1 MDDGKDKG
9 LWKRMSFKGNKVWAA
24 VSDTEELRV
33 DQGKVRIKYSLNQEY
48 EYRVSPD
55 SLGPESEAVAKQK
68 SKKAK
73 KAKKA
78 KINEPRSFL
87 PQKDPAPPAVEVP
100 PGVIVIYTDG
110 ASSGNPGPAGI
121 GALLLF
127 GSHEKELSESIG
139 IATNNI
145 AELTAIKRGLEELK
159 RTDLPVEIHTDSSY
173 CIGVLT
179 KGWKPNMNS
188 ELIHEIQA
196 LMNRFEHIK
205 LIKTKGHSGIPGN
218 ERADSLATGAVK
230 R

>member
-1 MDDGKDKG
+1 MGDSNDKVS
-9 LWKRMSFKGNKVWAA
+9 WKRMSFKGNKVWAA
-24 VSDTEELRV
+24 VSDTEELQV
-33 DQGKVRIKYSLNQEY
+33 DQGKVQIKYSLDQEY

-68 SKKAK
+68 RKKDK
-73 KAKKA
+73 KVKA
-78 KINEPRSFL
+78 NEPRSFL
-87 PQKDPAPPAVEVP
+87 PKKDPAPPAVEVP
-100 PGVIVIYTDG
+100 PGIIVIYTDG

-127 GSHEKELSESIG
+127 GGHEKELSESIG

-145 AELTAIKRGLEELK
+145 AELTAIKRALEELK

-188 ELIHEIQA
+188 ELIHEIQT
-196 LMNRFEHIK
+196 LMQRFGRISFIK
-205 LIKTKGHSGIPGN
+205 IKGHSGVPGN
-218 ERADSLATGAVK
+218 ERADSLATAAVRK
-230 R
+230 

>member
-1 MDDGKDKG
+1 MGDSNDKG
-9 LWKRMSFKGNKVWAA
+9 SWKRMSFKGNKVWAS

-33 DQGKVRIKYSLNQEY
+33 EQGKVQIKYSLDQEY

-55 SLGPESEAVAKQK
+55 SLGPVSEAVAKNK
-68 SKKAK
+68 SKKD
-73 KAKKA
+73 KAS
-78 KINEPRSFL
+78 EPRSFL
-87 PQKDPAPPAVEVP
+87 PKKDPAPPAVEVP

-127 GSHEKELSESIG
+127 GGHEKELSESIG
-139 IATNNI
+139 VATNNI
-145 AELTAIKRGLEELK
+145 AELTAIKRALEELK

-196 LMNRFEHIK
+196 LMQRFGCIRFIK
-205 LIKTKGHSGIPGN
+205 IKGHSGIPGN

-230 R
+230 K

>member
-1 MDDGKDKG
+1 MGDDTGKKS
-9 LWKRMSFKGNKVWAA
+9 WKRMSFKGNKVWAA
-24 VSDTEELRV
+24 VSDTEELQIE
-33 DQGKVRIKYSLNQEY
+33 QGKVQIKYSLNQEY

-55 SLGPESEAVAKQK
+55 SLGPESEAVTKQK
-68 SKKAK
+68 SKTDK
-73 KAKKA
+73 KAKV
-78 KINEPRSFL
+78 NEPRSFL
-87 PQKDPAPPAVEVP
+87 PKKDPAPPAVEVP

-127 GSHEKELSESIG
+127 DGHEKELSESIG

-188 ELIHEIQA
+188 ELIHGIRA
-196 LMNRFEHIK
+196 LMQRFDRIK
-205 LIKTKGHSGIPGN
+205 LIKTKGHSGVPGN
-218 ERADSLATGAVK
+218 ERADSLATAAVK

>member
-1 MDDGKDKG
+1 MGDGNDKNA
-9 LWKRMSFKGNKVWAA
+9 WKRMSFKGNKVWAA

-33 DQGKVRIKYSLNQEY
+33 EQGKVQIKYSLDQEY

-55 SLGPESEAVAKQK
+55 SLAPESEAVAKQK
-68 SKKAK
+68 AK
-73 KAKKA
+73 TDKKA

-87 PQKDPAPPAVEVP
+87 PKKDPAPPAVASP

-127 GSHEKELSESIG
+127 GGHEKELSESIG

-145 AELTAIKRGLEELK
+145 AELTAIKRSLEELK

-188 ELIHEIQA
+188 ELIHEIRA
-196 LMNRFEHIK
+196 LMQRFDNIK
-205 LIKTKGHSGIPGN
+205 LIKTKGHSGVPGN
-218 ERADSLATGAVK
+218 ERADSLATAAVK

>member
-1 MDDGKDKG
+1 MGNGNDKG
-9 LWKRMSFKGNKVWAA
+9 SWKRMSFKRNKVWAE
-24 VSDTEELRV
+24 VSDTEALLV
-33 DQGKVRIKYSLNQEY
+33 NQGKVRIKYSLSQDH

-55 SLGPESEAVAKQK
+55 SLGPESEAAPKQASK
-68 SKKAK
+68 KEKKAK
-73 KAKKA
+73 SKG
-78 KINEPRSFL
+78 PRSFL
-87 PQKDPAPPAVEVP
+87 PRKEPGPPAVEAP

-127 GSHEKELSESIG
+127 GGHEKELSESIG
-139 IATNNI
+139 IATNNV
-145 AELTAIKRGLEELK
+145 AELTAIKRALEELK

-188 ELIHEIQA
+188 ELIHGIRA
-196 LMNRFEHIK
+196 LMNRFDRLR

-218 ERADSLATGAVK
+218 ERADSLATAAVK
-230 R
+230 K